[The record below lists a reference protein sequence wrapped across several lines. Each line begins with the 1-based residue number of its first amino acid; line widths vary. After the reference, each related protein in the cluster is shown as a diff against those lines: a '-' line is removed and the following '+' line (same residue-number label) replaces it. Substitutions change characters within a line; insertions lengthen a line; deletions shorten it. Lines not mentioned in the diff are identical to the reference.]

1 MEFKHISVLY
11 NETLDALNIDPEGI
25 YVDCTAG
32 GGGHS
37 AGIAER
43 LTSGKLISIDQDP
56 EAVET
61 LNKRFENNDKV
72 TVVHSNF
79 EDIDAVLDSMDIHG
93 SCVDGILAD
102 LGVSSYQLDNGSRG
116 FSFHQDAPLDMR
128 MSSEGMSAADI
139 VNTYSQEE
147 LKDILYKYGD
157 EKFAPAIVRNI
168 LRAREKKPIET
179 TLELAEIVSL
189 SYPSKARRD
198 GHPAR
203 KTFQALRIEVNGEIE
218 KLEKSLDIMFDRL
231 SIGGRLAIITFHSLE
246 DRVVKTHFKKY
257 CEGCICPPDFPVCV
271 CGRVPRGKIPF
282 KPVLP
287 GYEEIENNPRSRS
300 AKLRVI
306 EKINP

>member
-11 NETLDALNIDPEGI
+11 NETLDALNIRPDGLYI
-25 YVDCTAG
+25 DCTAG

-43 LTSGKLISIDQDP
+43 LDTGRLIAIDQDP
-56 EAVET
+56 DAISN
-61 LNKRFENNDKV
+61 LNKRFENNKKV
-72 TVVHSNF
+72 TVVHENF
-79 EDIDAVLDSMDIHG
+79 ADLEAILSSMDIQG
-93 SCVDGILAD
+93 SCVNGILAD

-116 FSFHQDAPLDMR
+116 FSFHKDAPLDMR
-128 MSSEGMSAADI
+128 MSAQGVSAGDL
-139 VNTYSQEE
+139 VNNLSQQE
-147 LKDILYKYGD
+147 LQTILYKYGD
-157 EKFAPAIVRNI
+157 EKFAPAIARNI
-168 LRAREKKPIET
+168 VKEREKKPIET
-179 TLELAEIVSL
+179 TLELAEIIAN
-189 SYPSKARRD
+189 SYPAKARRD

-203 KTFQALRIEVNGEIE
+203 KTFQALRIEVNGELE
-218 KLEKSLDIMFDRL
+218 KLEKAIDIMFDSL
-231 SIGGRLAIITFHSLE
+231 DIGGRLAIITFHSLE
-246 DRVVKTHFKKY
+246 DRIVKTHFKSF

-287 GYEEIENNPRSRS
+287 GKEELENNPRSRS

>member
-11 NETLDALNIDPEGI
+11 NETLDALNIRPDGLYI
-25 YVDCTAG
+25 DCTAG

-43 LTSGKLISIDQDP
+43 LDTGRLIAIDQDP
-56 EAVET
+56 DAISN
-61 LNKRFENNDKV
+61 LNKRFENNKKV
-72 TVVHSNF
+72 TVVHENF
-79 EDIDAVLDSMDIHG
+79 ADLEAILSSMDIQG
-93 SCVDGILAD
+93 NCVNGILAD

-116 FSFHQDAPLDMR
+116 FSFHKDAPLDMR
-128 MSSEGMSAADI
+128 MSAQGVSAGDL
-139 VNTYSQEE
+139 VNNLSQQE
-147 LKDILYKYGD
+147 LQTILYKYGD
-157 EKFAPAIVRNI
+157 EKFAPAIARNI
-168 LRAREKKPIET
+168 VKEREKKPIET
-179 TLELAEIVSL
+179 TLELAEIIAN
-189 SYPSKARRD
+189 SYPAKARRD

-203 KTFQALRIEVNGEIE
+203 KTFQALRIEVNGELE
-218 KLEKSLDIMFDRL
+218 KLEKAIDIMFDSL
-231 SIGGRLAIITFHSLE
+231 DIGGRLAIITFHSLE
-246 DRVVKTHFKKY
+246 DRIVKTHFKSF

-287 GYEEIENNPRSRS
+287 GKEELENNPRSRS

>member
-43 LTSGKLISIDQDP
+43 LTTGRLIAIDQDP

-93 SCVDGILAD
+93 SSADGILAD

-147 LKDILYKYGD
+147 LKNILYKYGD

-179 TLELAEIVSL
+179 TLELAEIVSA
-189 SYPSKARRD
+189 SYPAKARRD

-231 SIGGRLAIITFHSLE
+231 DIGGRLAIITFHSLE

>member
-11 NETLDALNIDPEGI
+11 NESLNALNIAPEGI

-43 LTSGKLISIDQDP
+43 LTTGRLISIDQDP

-61 LNKRFENNDKV
+61 LNKRFKNNNKV

-79 EDIDAVLDSMDIHG
+79 ADLDAVLDSMDIHG

-128 MSSEGMSAADI
+128 MSSEGSSAADI

-147 LKDILYKYGD
+147 LKNILYKYGD

-168 LRAREKKPIET
+168 IRAREKKPIET
-179 TLELAEIVSL
+179 TLELAEIVSS
-189 SYPSKARRD
+189 SYPAKARRD

-218 KLEKSLDIMFDRL
+218 KLEKSLDVMFDRL
-231 SIGGRLAIITFHSLE
+231 DIGGRLAIITFHSLE

-257 CEGCICPPDFPVCV
+257 CEGCICPPEFPVCV

-282 KPVLP
+282 KPILP
-287 GYEEIENNPRSRS
+287 GNEEIENNPRSRS

-306 EKINP
+306 EKINL